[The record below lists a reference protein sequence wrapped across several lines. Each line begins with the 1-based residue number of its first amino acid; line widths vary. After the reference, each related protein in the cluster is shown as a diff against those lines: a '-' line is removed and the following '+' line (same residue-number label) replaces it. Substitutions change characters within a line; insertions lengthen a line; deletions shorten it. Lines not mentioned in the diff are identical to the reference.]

1 MLRHCRQQLLLV
13 TDKLLLQLL
22 LLLLVVVIVFP
33 FPLGLLEDGVDYG
46 VVDVVHLVLGLGA
59 SLHVDVEVV
68 VSLLMTFAD
77 RAQGEGPSAPRR
89 TAHVGSNPLVGP
101 EK

>member
-22 LLLLVVVIVFP
+22 LLLVVVIVFP
-33 FPLGLLEDGVDYG
+33 FPLGLLEDGVDDG